1 MQIRLK
7 EARIKNRI
15 SIRELANRSGVS
27 KGSIEKMEGPSP
39 NPRVI
44 TVCKV
49 AHALGLR
56 AADLIDDDDG

>member
-1 MQIRLK
+1 MK
-7 EARIKNRI
+7 SKI

-39 NPRVI
+39 NPRVA

-49 AHALGLR
+49 ARALGLR